1 MMEYDRT
8 NAIYMYMY
16 VSSTRFG
23 RQRGVKLYSTMPTDY
38 SMGMQSMISVKRV
51 LENDLPNELK
61 MSEARKR
68 DAEKAAEQRLTMQNK
83 KKLYYYYRNGDEK
96 TKSEQHEGLGSLN
109 LFLLPL
115 SSPLLSSPYYSQPS
129 L

>member
-1 MMEYDRT
+1 
-8 NAIYMYMY
+8 
-16 VSSTRFG
+16 
-23 RQRGVKLYSTMPTDY
+23 
-38 SMGMQSMISVKRV
+38 MISVKRV

-115 SSPLLSSPYYSQPS
+115 SSPLHIIPSRHRNPLPSSFCQCSCGGGAFRR
-129 L
+129 